1 MIFAI
6 LMIFLP
12 AIVILLCQN
21 NSFLDRVGVVV
32 LAFGLGFL
40 IAIFGGYF
48 EVIDFEALRPMQTSI
63 SEVSVAL
70 ALPLIIFSTSLRKA
84 LKDAKGALFAMF
96 LAMGSVALIS
106 FLASFL
112 FADQVAQ
119 IWQVSGMAVG
129 AYTGGGVNLGAV
141 KTAIGGDES
150 IFLTMITYDIV
161 FSALFMMVILAFGQK
176 AAGLVLRTYVFKE
189 AGEVETKSEMDHL
202 ANESAHGYSVLVE
215 RKSIV
220 GSLVVFLAAAIC
232 VAASVGLASLAPEG
246 MSSVVTIVLITTF
259 GILGSFFPFL
269 HNTKS
274 SFHLGMYLILIF
286 CLTSATMLDTAIF
299 TNMDWWLGAY
309 FVSILVGSMM
319 LLAALCRL
327 FDVDR
332 DTYLIASGA
341 SIMSVPFIPVIAGA
355 LKNREILI
363 PGIAIAIIG
372 YALGNYLGI
381 LVATLT
387 QTYVGG

>member
-1 MIFAI
+1 MI
-6 LMIFLP
+6 LLP
-12 AIVILLCQN
+12 AFVILLCQK

-70 ALPLIIFSTSLRKA
+70 ALPMIVFSTSLRKA

-106 FLASFL
+106 FLASFV

-161 FSALFMMVILAFGQK
+161 FSALFMMVVLAFGQK

-189 AGEVETKSEMDHL
+189 AGEVEAKSEMDHL
-202 ANESAHGYSVLVE
+202 ANESAHGYSVLTE
-215 RKSIV
+215 RESIV
-220 GSLVVFLAAAIC
+220 GSLIVFLSAAVC
-232 VAASVGLASLAPEG
+232 VGASVALASLAPES
-246 MSSVVTIVLITTF
+246 MSSVVTIILITTF
-259 GILGSFFPFL
+259 GILGSFLPFL
-269 HNTKS
+269 HNTRS

-309 FVSILVGSMM
+309 FISILAGSMM

-372 YALGNYLGI
+372 YAVGNYLGI

>member
-1 MIFAI
+1 M
-6 LMIFLP
+6 
-12 AIVILLCQN
+12 
-21 NSFLDRVGVVV
+21 DRVGVVV

-70 ALPLIIFSTSLRKA
+70 ALPMIVFSTSLRKA

-106 FLASFL
+106 FLASFV

-161 FSALFMMVILAFGQK
+161 FSALFMMVVLAFGQK

-189 AGEVETKSEMDHL
+189 AGEVEAKSEMDHL
-202 ANESAHGYSVLVE
+202 ANESAHGYSVLTE
-215 RKSIV
+215 RESIV
-220 GSLVVFLAAAIC
+220 GSLIVFLSAAVC
-232 VAASVGLASLAPEG
+232 VGASVALASLAPES
-246 MSSVVTIVLITTF
+246 MSSVVTIILITTF
-259 GILGSFFPFL
+259 GILGSFLPFL
-269 HNTKS
+269 HNTRS

-309 FVSILVGSMM
+309 FISILAGSMM

-372 YALGNYLGI
+372 YAVGNYLGI

>member
-6 LMIFLP
+6 LMILLP
-12 AIVILLCQN
+12 AIVILLCQK

-40 IAIFGGYF
+40 IAIFGGLF
-48 EVIDFEALRPMQTSI
+48 EVIDFEALRPVQTSI
-63 SEVSVAL
+63 SEISVAL
-70 ALPLIIFSTSLRKA
+70 ALPMIVFSTSLRKA

-161 FSALFMMVILAFGQK
+161 FSALFMMVVLAFGQK

-189 AGEVETKSEMDHL
+189 AGEVDTTSEMDHL
-202 ANESAHGYSVLVE
+202 ANESAHGYSVLTE

-220 GSLVVFLAAAIC
+220 GSLIVFLSAAVC
-232 VAASVGLASLAPEG
+232 VGASVALASLAPES
-246 MSSVVTIVLITTF
+246 MSSVVTIILITTF
-259 GILGSFFPFL
+259 GILGSFLPFL
-269 HNTKS
+269 HNTRS

-309 FVSILVGSMM
+309 FISILAGSMM